1 MNLRQSYHFINT
13 RLRVSYRET
22 SMRWGFRVAI
32 SITVPLLWG
41 LLTNHRIEAEWMSIA
56 AECVSL
62 FELKGNIG
70 QRIRM
75 LVMASLFSVLFCLLG
90 SIVGNV
96 TWLMLLGMLA
106 VGFFCVLLKNLG
118 DRGTGLALSVYIFY
132 IIACAYPVQES
143 SVLWNR
149 CFWVGMG
156 ALWTI
161 VVGLVTFLFIR
172 TGTPYR
178 STIASIW
185 NAMAQLAAGAGQ
197 GWDGQ
202 SVRLSER
209 ELYLREKEVRTSLDD
224 SLYLFENV
232 SDAITPSQGTEYVLA
247 QSRKSAAMV
256 SMYVIQIAE
265 SSGTIF
271 NHRERHISLQV
282 FSLFRTLQQIGE
294 RMSEYLI
301 GLKPEERVLLLS
313 RLERLQKIAAVL
325 RQSSESKTPHVQ
337 DAVAKIFL
345 YAGRVEKMVRHSL
358 GLLDNTLGEKRVIQ
372 SYSFAQTLQI
382 LHPKYLRSNLKQ
394 LVNYNSMT
402 TKYAFRIG
410 LSLML
415 AAFLAVVFFENHG
428 YWISFTTIIVA
439 QPYFGAT
446 LKKGL
451 QRSLGTILGIVIGT
465 AFLQIPFPVVSKV
478 VLVFV
483 SSVFLVYYLR
493 KNYAVAAFFITLM
506 LVGILSLEPD
516 SGKTLT
522 GLMILRL
529 SGTLIGS
536 AIAIAA
542 GFLLLPTW
550 DKDRFPKYR
559 YDAFRANY
567 RYFINTFYSDI
578 QEPWL
583 KHKRLAETLNAN
595 AFDSLSRY
603 VKEPG
608 RRHEAENERFFY
620 WMTHNVRITRE
631 LNNFNSEAELDDVP
645 VAISEKERYMQLL
658 SACDELFREIN
669 KKLFRH
675 LPVKTTD
682 EVAVP
687 ETYPLEGFIT
697 QTPTNTQMISVEK
710 LWMELTFI
718 EEGLLSER
726 QKTTGKQDNIGGSR
740 LLRNLK

>member
-1 MNLRQSYHFINT
+1 MNLRQSYRFINT
-13 RLRVSYRET
+13 RLRVSYRES
-22 SMRWGFRVAI
+22 SMRWGYRVAI
-32 SITVPLLWG
+32 SITLPLLWG
-41 LLTNHRIEAEWMSIA
+41 LLTNHRIEAEWMAIA

-70 QRIRM
+70 ERIRM
-75 LVMASLFSVLFCLLG
+75 LVMASLFSVIFCLLG
-90 SIVGNV
+90 SLAGNIA
-96 TWLMLLGMLA
+96 WLVLLGMLV

-132 IIACAYPVQES
+132 IIACAYPVQEA
-143 SVLWNR
+143 SVLWER
-149 CFWVGMG
+149 CFWVAMG

-197 GWDGQ
+197 GWNANM
-202 SVRLSER
+202 VRLSDR
-209 ELYLREKEVRTSLDD
+209 ELYLREKEVRTCLDD

-232 SDAITPSQGTEYVLA
+232 SDALTPSQGTEYIFA
-247 QSRKSAAMV
+247 QSRKSAALV

-265 SSGTIF
+265 SADTIF
-271 NHRERHISLQV
+271 SQRERHIALQI

-294 RMSEYLI
+294 RMSEYI
-301 GLKPEERVLLLS
+301 ISLKPEERVLLLS
-313 RLERLQKIAAVL
+313 RLERLQKIVSVL
-325 RQSSESKTPHVQ
+325 RQTSETKAKPIQ
-337 DAVAKIFL
+337 EAVAKIHLF
-345 YAGRVEKMVRHSL
+345 AGRVDKMVRHSL
-358 GLLDNTLGEKRVIQ
+358 GLLDTVIGEKRVIQ

-382 LHPKYLRSNLKQ
+382 LHPKYLYSNLKQ
-394 LVNYNSMT
+394 LANYNSMT
-402 TKYAFRIG
+402 TRYAFRIG

-415 AAFLAVVFFENHG
+415 AAFIAMLFFKNHG

-451 QRSLGTILGIVIGT
+451 QRSLGTISGIVVGT
-465 AFLQIPFPVVSKV
+465 AFLQIPFPVASKV
-478 VLVFV
+478 ILVFV

-506 LVGILSLEPD
+506 LVGILSLEPGVD
-516 SGKTLT
+516 KTFT
-522 GLMILRL
+522 NLMLLRL

-550 DKDRFPKYR
+550 DKDMFPKYR
-559 YDAFRANY
+559 YDAFEANY
-567 RYFINTFYSDI
+567 RYFVNTFYSDVHD
-578 QEPWL
+578 PWL

-608 RRHEAENERFFY
+608 RKGDPENEQFFY

-631 LNNFNSEAELDDVP
+631 LNNFNSEAEMDDAP
-645 VAISEKERYMQLL
+645 VLIAEKEKYMQLL
-658 SACDELFREIN
+658 SVCDELFREIG
-669 KKLFRH
+669 KKMYQQ
-675 LPVKTTD
+675 LPAKTKESITLL
-682 EVAVP
+682 EK
-687 ETYPLEGFIT
+687 YPLNGFIT

-710 LWMELTFI
+710 LWMELKFI
-718 EEGLLSER
+718 QEGLSSEH
-726 QKTTGKQDNIGGSR
+726 QGAMIK
-740 LLRNLK
+740 

>member
-13 RLRVSYRET
+13 RLRVSYRES

-32 SITVPLLWG
+32 SITMPLLWG
-41 LLTNHRIEAEWMSIA
+41 LLTNHRVEAEWMSIA

-75 LVMASLFSVLFCLLG
+75 LVMASLFSVSFCLLG
-90 SIVGNV
+90 SLAGNIP
-96 TWLMLLGMLA
+96 WLMLLGMLL

-132 IIACAYPVQES
+132 IIACAYPVREAH
-143 SVLWNR
+143 VLWDR

-156 ALWTI
+156 SLWTI

-185 NAMAQLAAGAGQ
+185 NAMAQLAAGAAQ
-197 GWDGQ
+197 GWDGK

-209 ELYLREKEVRTSLDD
+209 DLYLREKEVRTCLDD

-232 SDAITPSQGTEYVLA
+232 SDALTPSQGTEYILA
-247 QSRKSAAMV
+247 QSRKSAALV

-265 SSGTIF
+265 SVGTIF
-271 NHRERHISLQV
+271 NQRERHISLQV
-282 FSLFRTLQQIGE
+282 FSLFRALQQIGE

-301 GLKPEERVLLLS
+301 GLKTEERVLLLS
-313 RLERLQKIAAVL
+313 RLERLQKIVAVL
-325 RQSSESKTPHVQ
+325 RQSSETKVPQVRE
-337 DAVAKIFL
+337 VVEKIYL
-345 YAGRVEKMVRHSL
+345 YAGRVDKMVRHSL
-358 GLLDNTLGEKRVIQ
+358 NLLDNTLGEKRVIQ

-382 LHPKYLRSNLKQ
+382 LHPRYLRSNLKQ

-402 TKYAFRIG
+402 TRYAFRIG

-415 AAFLAVVFFENHG
+415 AALLAVMFFKNHG
-428 YWISFTTIIVA
+428 YWITFTTIIVA

-451 QRSLGTILGIVIGT
+451 QRSLGTISGIVIGT

-483 SSVFLVYYLR
+483 SSVGLVYYLR

-516 SGKTLT
+516 AGKTLT
-522 GLMILRL
+522 GLMTLRL

-550 DKDRFPKYR
+550 DKDMFPRYR
-559 YDAFRANY
+559 YDAFLANY
-567 RYFINTFYSDI
+567 HYFINTFYSNF

-583 KHKRLAETLNAN
+583 RHKRLAETLNAN

-608 RRHEAENERFFY
+608 RRHLPENEQFFY

-631 LNNFNSEAELDDVP
+631 LNNFNSEAELDDFPVP
-645 VAISEKERYMQLL
+645 ISEKEKYMQLL
-658 SACDELFREIN
+658 SACDDLFREIT
-669 KKLFRH
+669 KKMAKR
-675 LPVKTTD
+675 LPTKIENGT
-682 EVAVP
+682 AAP
-687 ETYPLEGFIT
+687 ETYPLNGFIT

-710 LWMELTFI
+710 LWMELKFI
-718 EEGLLSER
+718 HEGLHSE
-726 QKTTGKQDNIGGSR
+726 QQEAPVE
-740 LLRNLK
+740 